1 MSCTRRKK
9 KLEKQNYRVVYV
21 CGDGVQLRY
30 ATVSATSAKDAFNVA
45 PIECEDCRQVIAAV
59 SETSFS

>member
-1 MSCTRRKK
+1 MSYIRRKK

-21 CGDGVQLRY
+21 CSDGVQFRY
-30 ATVSATSAKDAFNVA
+30 ATVNATSAKDAFNVA

>member
-1 MSCTRRKK
+1 MSYIRRKK

-21 CGDGVQLRY
+21 CRDGVQLRY

-45 PIECEDCRQVIAAV
+45 PVECEDCRQVIAAV

>member
-1 MSCTRRKK
+1 MSYIGRKK

-21 CGDGVQLRY
+21 CKDGVQLRY
-30 ATVSATSAKDAFNVA
+30 ATVSATSAKDAFNIA
-45 PIECEDCRQVIAAV
+45 PIEHDDCRQVISAV